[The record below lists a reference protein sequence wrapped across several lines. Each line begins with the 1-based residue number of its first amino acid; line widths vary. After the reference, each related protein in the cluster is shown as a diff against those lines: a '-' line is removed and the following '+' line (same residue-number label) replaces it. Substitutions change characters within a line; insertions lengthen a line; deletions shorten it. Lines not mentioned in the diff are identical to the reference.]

1 MLKKTQ
7 IARLALALSLCL
19 FVLAGCAPVGP
30 VALPGGRVGP
40 VDEAAVLGVWTYE
53 VSGSCFL
60 LRGDLYITRGQGG
73 LSGRLTEKPF
83 DANEGP
89 DPMQR
94 IRDQQRC
101 GGRRAIPATI
111 IMDEIH
117 FDGEMLV
124 FAGASRGELGN
135 PYRVNGHVKVKNDA
149 LSGSLTIDGS
159 SGNIIRNEAA
169 RMKATRADR
178 GRRQPY
184 EADVG

>member
-1 MLKKTQ
+1 MKPFTRTKTRTV
-7 IARLALALSLCL
+7 ALCL
-19 FVLAGCAPVGP
+19 CLLAACAPATQLADPTGGFAGP
-30 VALPGGRVGP
+30 T
-40 VDEAAVLGVWTYE
+40 DEGAVLGVWAYE
-53 VSGSCFL
+53 VTGSCFL
-60 LRGDLYITRGQGG
+60 LRGDLFITQNRSG

-83 DANEGP
+83 AANEDP
-89 DPMQR
+89 DTMQR

-101 GGRRAIPATI
+101 DGRRAIPATI

-124 FAGASRGELGN
+124 FAGASTGELGN
-135 PYRVNGHVKVKNDA
+135 PYRVNGRVKVKTDTM
-149 LSGSLTIDGS
+149 SGSLTIDGS